1 MKITEELLETIIK
14 RAHSYAT
21 IKYGNEPDYL
31 KAYNDGEL
39 YAVWETYCCGNTDQ
53 AITTFTD
60 TELITAENLTEDLDE
75 VAKQREIDREIQRK
89 KDLEERQKTERE
101 QQQRELA
108 QRKEQ
113 YLKLKKEFEV

>member
-39 YAVWETYCCGNTDQ
+39 YAVWETYCCGNTD
-53 AITTFTD
+53 TD

-113 YLKLKKEFEV
+113 YLKLKKEFEA